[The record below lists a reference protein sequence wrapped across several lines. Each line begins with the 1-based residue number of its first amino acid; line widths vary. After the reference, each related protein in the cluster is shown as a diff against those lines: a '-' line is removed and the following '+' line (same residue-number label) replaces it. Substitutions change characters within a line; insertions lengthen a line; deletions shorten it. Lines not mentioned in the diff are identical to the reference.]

1 MGQRQTQEPEIND
14 IYFQRFFVPVI
25 ITILILCGVI
35 VLVVTPSGTPAPW
48 NTFSTVFKVKPV
60 GKI

>member
-1 MGQRQTQEPEIND
+1 
-14 IYFQRFFVPVI
+14 
-25 ITILILCGVI
+25 VI
-35 VLVVTPSGTPAPW
+35 VLVITPSGTPASW